1 MSKRAGLR
9 DSTIKLLA
17 GAPEDIPAD
26 GNYLRIS
33 AAVYPVIVEVGGN
46 DIYKLQPGEDVT
58 YPIDGGFTRVRLS
71 TLAPIGDDVTVTIG
85 NNVKVGSVLVAGSVA
100 ISGEVKTSDEKNYT
114 GAVTYHKAAGA
125 VAVGVHTQLIDPIV
139 NTNGLILLGFDLLA
153 TYATSFSPA
162 FYLMAKTAA
171 QTFAESIIL
180 QIDNRILGSAAGAAN
195 IYNVNTKRFIPPGMG
210 VYFSDLT
217 AQNNSVGNITYKA
230 L

>member
-1 MSKRAGLR
+1 MSRRAGLR
-9 DSTIKLLA
+9 DSTLKLVS
-17 GAPEDIPAD
+17 GQPEDIPAD

-33 AAVYPVIVEVGGN
+33 AASYPVIVEVSNN

-58 YPIDGGFTRVRLS
+58 YPIEEGFTRVRLS

-100 ISGEVKTSDEKNYT
+100 ISGEVKASDEKDYT
-114 GAVTYHKAAGA
+114 GAATYHKASGA
-125 VAVGVHTQLIDPIV
+125 VGAAVNTMLIDPLV
-139 NTNGLILLGFDLLA
+139 NTNGLLLLGFDLMA
-153 TYATSFSPA
+153 TYASSYSPA

-180 QIDNRILGSAAGAAN
+180 QIDNRILGASAGAPN
-195 IYNVNTKRFIPPGMG
+195 IYSVNTKRFIPPGKG

-217 AQNNSVGNITYKA
+217 AQANSVGNITYKA